1 MEKIPFSIEI
11 QGELNQL
18 FEADQAE
25 RIVGQDNID
34 FERMRENDKPRLA
47 RAKEIY
53 EEVKKGAVTLDG
65 ESLWKLGMLFQHSP
79 HTEDYLVAVEI
90 AKKSAEAGSESGAW
104 LSAAA
109 EDRYLLATGKKQKWG
124 TQFKKENGVWEQLPM
139 QSDEESGITDE
150 MRAQKHVPARNQQM
164 KVFLSRDDI

>member
-47 RAKEIY
+47 RA
-53 EEVKKGAVTLDG
+53 
-65 ESLWKLGMLFQHSP
+65 
-79 HTEDYLVAVEI
+79 TEDYLVAVEI